1 MNKINGSGQYFPKFK
16 IFYEIFISQQRK
28 NFVKLV
34 LHTENIKKND
44 FRTFHFLN
52 YHRRNNTVNLT
63 KNSI

>member
-34 LHTENIKKND
+34 LHTENMKKKR
-44 FRTFHFLN
+44 FSYISFFKL
-52 YHRRNNTVNLT
+52 
-63 KNSI
+63 S